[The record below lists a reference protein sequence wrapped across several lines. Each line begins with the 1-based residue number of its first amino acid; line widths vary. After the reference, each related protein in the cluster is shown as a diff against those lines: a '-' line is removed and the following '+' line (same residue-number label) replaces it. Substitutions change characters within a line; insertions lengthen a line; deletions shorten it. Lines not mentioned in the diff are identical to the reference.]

1 MLNGGQPMQLPKQYD
16 PQAVEPRTYARWES
30 NGYFHEEPDPARP
43 PFIICMPPPNV
54 TARAHLGHGSTY
66 LPMDVLTRYH
76 RMLGQNAD
84 WLPGVD
90 HAAIATEAVLVRE
103 LAKEGLRRE
112 DLGREK
118 FVAHAWE
125 WSRKYGGLIDEQ
137 FRRLGFGADWARSR
151 FTMDEGLSA
160 AVSRVF
166 VQLYREG
173 LVYRGRRLINWDP
186 TAQTTVSDAELEYV
200 ERDGSLWRIRYP
212 FSRDDLSQGIEVA
225 TTRPETMLADVAIAV
240 HPNDPR
246 YAHLIG
252 RTVLLPPLLERAIP
266 IVADEAVDTEFGTG
280 AVKVTPAHDPVDYEI
295 GVRHELEMPTVI
307 GLDARITGA
316 EIAVGPYAGL
326 DRYEARERVV
336 ADLLRARAA
345 GRSRAPSA
353 LGLDEF
359 AQRRRHRAAAL
370 AAVVRENRTAGRAR
384 AGSLSRRA
392 ACASCKSD
400 GAAPTSI
407 GLRISATGT
416 FRDRFGGDISCPF
429 GIRRTAAKSSP
440 KTRRKRARSRSGPTA
455 RAS

>member
-1 MLNGGQPMQLPKQYD
+1 
-16 PQAVEPRTYARWES
+16 
-30 NGYFHEEPDPARP
+30 
-43 PFIICMPPPNV
+43 MPPPNV

-76 RMLGQNAD
+76 RMLGENAD

-125 WSRKYGGLIDEQ
+125 WSRTYGGLIDEQ

-173 LVYRGRRLINWDP
+173 LIYRGRRLINWDP
-186 TAQTTVSDAELEYV
+186 TAQTTVSDAELEHV
-200 ERDGSLWRIRYP
+200 ERDATLWRIRYP
-212 FSRDDLSQGIEVA
+212 FSRDDLSGGIEVA
-225 TTRPETMLADVAIAV
+225 TTRPETMLADVAVAV

-252 RTVLLPPLLERAIP
+252 RSVLLPPLLERAIP
-266 IVADEAVDTEFGTG
+266 VVADEAVDTEFGTG

-295 GVRHELEMPTVI
+295 GVRHELA
-307 GLDARITGA
+307 DADRHRTRRAHHRSRGRRR
-316 EIAVGPYAGL
+316 AV
-326 DRYEARERVV
+326 R
-336 ADLLRARAA
+336 RARPL
-345 GRSRAPSA
+345 RSTRAHRRR
-353 LGLDEF
+353 L
-359 AQRRRHRAAAL
+359 AQRSGCWSKPHRIVTRCRRASAAATSSS
-370 AAVVRENRTAGRAR
+370 RCSRCS
-384 AGSLSRRA
+384 GS
-392 ACASCKSD
+392 
-400 GAAPTSI
+400 
-407 GLRISATGT
+407 
-416 FRDRFGGDISCPF
+416 
-429 GIRRTAAKSSP
+429 
-440 KTRRKRARSRSGPTA
+440 
-455 RAS
+455 